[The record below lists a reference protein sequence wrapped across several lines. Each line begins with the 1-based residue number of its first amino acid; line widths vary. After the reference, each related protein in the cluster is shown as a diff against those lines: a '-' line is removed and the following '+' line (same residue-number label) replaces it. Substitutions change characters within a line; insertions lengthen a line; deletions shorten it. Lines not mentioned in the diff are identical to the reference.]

1 LIGATLEGGYM
12 TLLNIVALLAGAAL
26 ISAFY
31 CQAPFR
37 MRVLAFLSSVLFI
50 WYAVALDIIP
60 LLALSVG
67 TAAINL
73 IRLAGLTNSRH
84 PTRKMWKID
93 RDVTDRVRDIQTDS
107 RNSSAGIE
115 F

>member
-1 LIGATLEGGYM
+1 M
-12 TLLNIVALLAGAAL
+12 TLLNFVALLAGVAL
-26 ISAFY
+26 VSALY
-31 CQAPFR
+31 GQTSPKI
-37 MRVLAFLSSVLFI
+37 RVLAILSSAFFI

-73 IRLAGLTNSRH
+73 IRLVGLASSRY
-84 PTRKMWKID
+84 PTRKMWKMD
-93 RDVTDRVRDIQTDS
+93 RDVTDRVRDIQADS